1 MFGHF
6 VKFSAT
12 EIGEEEAWL
21 DETTGLVLEL
31 YVCIFT
37 FPIAVGN
44 HCNAFKVLMSVSRRL
59 TLPNKILNIK
69 NIKAP

>member
-1 MFGHF
+1 MKLQ
-6 VKFSAT
+6 V
-12 EIGEEEAWL
+12 WP
-21 DETTGLVLEL
+21 LEL

-44 HCNAFKVLMSVSRRL
+44 HCNALKVLMSASRRL
-59 TLPNKILNIK
+59 TLPNEILHIK